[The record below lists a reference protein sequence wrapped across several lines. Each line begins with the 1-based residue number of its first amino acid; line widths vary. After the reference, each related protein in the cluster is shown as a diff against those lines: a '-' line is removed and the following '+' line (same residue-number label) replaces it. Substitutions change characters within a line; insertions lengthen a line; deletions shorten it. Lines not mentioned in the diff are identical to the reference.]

1 MIDYI
6 YKLNEQ
12 EYEIKAYTSRQAY
25 IIASGLYG
33 KGGNIW
39 EKTGYFNKPV

>member
-12 EYEIKAYTSRQAY
+12 EYEIKAYTPKQAY
-25 IIASGLYG
+25 IMASALYG

-39 EKTGYFNKPV
+39 EKEGYFNKPF

>member
-1 MIDYI
+1 MIEYI
-6 YKLNEQ
+6 YRLNDK
-12 EYEIKAYTSRQAY
+12 EYEVKANTPRQAY